1 MAAPGWLAQCLQQ
14 SRQTW
19 SEDAMRQR
27 LVDARA
33 SSFCNDDAEALLRQA
48 CRGTSLLARLE
59 KEDGDTELCLPEYIE
74 TVSELIWDLASLHGV
89 ALDAALASREALRL
103 LLAVFEDD
111 ASPLT
116 QETSPGSPEE
126 ARLELVLSQRWGPGG
141 GFHGMHFLHTHT
153 LGVLADE
160 LFEHGSGRASGAG
173 LSLKAA
179 ENTRHFFLELLI
191 GLAWADKQLTHG
203 ERKLIQEKIG
213 GAGLSKR
220 KEKSLQRA
228 LLRNK
233 LTTRLLVQ
241 VPRAAKQLILEQMLL
256 LSMIDGDL
264 SDEEWEYLVQVAEEL
279 EVSAERLMELR
290 LRLAVY
296 FESRQEYFNR
306 LSHVSRLG
314 KTRHFFN
321 NLLDRARR
329 TLTKPV
335 SVRHIQA
342 NVKKSLGKLTTEIRE
357 TVELNKL
364 LLKATRTPLTK
375 EEAVKVKAQ
384 LLDIAKT
391 IPSLA
396 IFALPGGAVLLPVL
410 IKVLPFNILPSAFAA
425 ESAEKS

>member
-1 MAAPGWLAQCLQQ
+1 MRARLA
-14 SRQTW
+14 
-19 SEDAMRQR
+19 EAK
-27 LVDARA
+27 AG
-33 SSFCNDDAEALLRQA
+33 SFCNDDEEALLRQA
-48 CRGTSLLARLE
+48 CRRTSLLARLE
-59 KEDGDTELCLPEYIE
+59 KEDGDAELCLPEYID
-74 TVSELIWDLASLHGV
+74 TAAELIWDLAALHD
-89 ALDAALASREALRL
+89 AQLDLASARREALRL

-111 ASPLT
+111 PGPLT
-116 QETSPGSPEE
+116 RMMEPGSTEE
-126 ARLELVLSQRWGPGG
+126 ARLETVLTQRWGPGG

-160 LFEHGSGRASGAG
+160 LFEHGTGRAAGAS

-213 GAGLSKR
+213 GAGLSRR

-233 LTTRLLVQ
+233 LTTRLLAQ
-241 VPRAAKQLILEQMLL
+241 VPQAAKQLILEQMLL

-264 SDEEWEYLVQVAEEL
+264 SDDEWEYLCQVAQEL
-279 EVSAERLMELR
+279 EVSAERLMEVR

-335 SVRHIQA
+335 SVKHIQA
-342 NVKKSLGKLTTEIRE
+342 NVKKSLGKLTTEIKE
-357 TVELNKL
+357 TVELNRL
-364 LLKATRTPLTK
+364 LLKATSTPLTK
-375 EEAVKVKAQ
+375 EEALKVKAQ

-425 ESAEKS
+425 ENEEKS